1 MIPELQNAS
10 QATESTLTG
19 QDVEDKTRIGPEEDV
34 ATITAW
40 KRYQKFVEMVESRGI
55 EYNKKSTLEAMFRG
69 NDLIY
74 TNQR

>member
-1 MIPELQNAS
+1 MIPEPQNAS
-10 QATESTLTG
+10 QMTESTLTG
-19 QDVEDKTRIGPEEDV
+19 EDVEDKARLATKEDV

-55 EYNKKSTLEAMFRG
+55 EYNKTAAIEAMFRG

-74 TNQR
+74 ASQR